1 MGERGHGLQRNI
13 AAAGRPAGGLVAPP
27 QWRAISRS
35 AMASLSLSR
44 RQLVMAAGAAAPAA
58 AIAASALGRGGEPP
72 ANPGLPERAV
82 RLVIDA
88 QPTAD
93 GAGVQLRRALGS
105 RALPMLDPFLLL
117 DEMHSDRP
125 QDYEAGF
132 PTHPHRGFETVTYV
146 LEGAVHHKDSL
157 GNEGHLVSG
166 STQWMTAGRG
176 IVHSEMPGHDATSTR
191 LWGFQLWVNL
201 PAARKMT
208 TPRYQDLMPA
218 RIPEVPVGDATVRL
232 VAGEAGGL
240 RGPVEGI
247 VTDPTMLDVKLP
259 ARGRFSQPLDPAHNA
274 FLYVIDGAADV
285 GDERTATVRVRA
297 GQVAVLGT
305 GGTVTLRSAGGA
317 RGLLFAA
324 RPIGEPVARSGPFV
338 MNTDEEL
345 RRAWDDYRSGRLV
358 GG

>member
-1 MGERGHGLQRNI
+1 M
-13 AAAGRPAGGLVAPP
+13 AGRAA
-27 QWRAISRS
+27 
-35 AMASLSLSR
+35 LSR
-44 RQLVMAAGAAAPAA
+44 RQVVLAAGAAIPAA
-58 AIAASALGRGGEPP
+58 VVAASALGRGGPP
-72 ANPGLPERAV
+72 SPGPALPERGV
-82 RLVIDA
+82 RLVVDA
-88 QPTAD
+88 AGTAD
-93 GAGVQLRRALGS
+93 GAGVKLRRALGS

-125 QDYEAGF
+125 EDYAAGF

-146 LEGAVHHKDSL
+146 LEGAVHHRDSL

-201 PAARKMT
+201 PATRKMT
-208 TPRYQDLMPA
+208 TPRYQDLVPG
-218 RIPEVPVGDATVRL
+218 RIPELTIDDARVRL
-232 VAGEAGGL
+232 VAGEAGGQ

-247 VTDPTMLDVKLP
+247 VTEPTMLDVKVP
-259 ARGRFSQPLDPAHNA
+259 AKGRFSQPLVGGHNA
-274 FLYVIDGAADV
+274 FVYVIDGTADV
-285 GDERTATVRVRA
+285 GPARTSVRA
-297 GQVAVLGT
+297 GQVAVLGA
-305 GGTVTLRSAGGA
+305 GGPVTLRSAGGA
-317 RGLLFAA
+317 RALLFAA

-345 RRAWDDYRSGRLV
+345 RQAWDDYRSGRLA

>member
-1 MGERGHGLQRNI
+1 MAGP
-13 AAAGRPAGGLVAPP
+13 AA
-27 QWRAISRS
+27 
-35 AMASLSLSR
+35 LSR
-44 RQLVMAAGAAAPAA
+44 RQVVLAAGAALPAA
-58 AIAASALGRGGEPP
+58 AIAASALGKGGSGPPP
-72 ANPGLPERAV
+72 ALAGPERAV
-82 RLVIDA
+82 VLVVDA

-93 GAGVQLRRALGS
+93 GAGVKLRRALGS

-125 QDYEAGF
+125 EDYAAGF

-191 LWGFQLWVNL
+191 LWGLQLWVNL
-201 PAARKMT
+201 PASRKMS
-208 TPRYQDLMPA
+208 TPRYQDLMPE
-218 RIPEVPVGDATVRL
+218 RIPVVTVDDATVRL
-232 VAGEAGGL
+232 VAGNAGGVE
-240 RGPVEGI
+240 GPVDGI
-247 VTDPTMLDVKLP
+247 VTAPTMLDVKLP
-259 ARGRFSQPLDPAHNA
+259 AKGRLTHGLAEGHNA
-274 FLYVIDGAADV
+274 LVYVIDGATDIGPPGGSAQ
-285 GDERTATVRVRA
+285 RVRA
-297 GQVAVLGT
+297 GQVAVLGA
-305 GGTVTLRSAGGA
+305 GRAVTLRSPDGGRA
-317 RGLLFAA
+317 LLFAA

-345 RRAWDDYRSGRLV
+345 RQAWDDYRSGRLV